1 MLTRWFFTCALV
13 ALSALC
19 EKPVAAQPSSPASVA
34 SIVSTITALREV
46 AHARDSLS
54 AVADTS
60 SGTIQDVLDE
70 QITQLDADFRAGMI
84 TAVERIQGDQKRGVD
99 VTAARSLLTA
109 VAQEEWPRYQAQ
121 LQKRLQGIAG
131 LTRASDKAAGS
142 ERVAMEAEITQRTDR
157 LVQAF
162 EAFVDEVLSLERVG
176 IDASAP
182 RQFLVQGL
190 TAAAS
195 GMVTRLQL
203 AGRAHAS
210 AVSRLSRDASN
221 ADLRYALEAA
231 DERLKRTSLT
241 LQTAIQI
248 MDRLHLD
255 TENLRVAYIGATG
268 KLTAD
273 VFNGRVLGGLIRA
286 QWAQLLD
293 VLAGK
298 APQWLF
304 QAGVIVVTFL
314 AFRAI
319 AQLVRAT
326 VKRAVGYSHFSELM
340 RGTLVGLAGMAVML
354 VGLIVILTQLGVQV
368 APLLAGFGVA
378 GVVVGFAMQS
388 TLSNFA
394 AGGMI
399 LGNRPFDLGD
409 EIEVAGVAGH
419 VRHMSLVST
428 TVVTGD
434 NQTLIIPNSAVWG
447 GVIRNKSTQAHRRVD
462 LTFSIGY
469 GNDIEKAER
478 ALREVVAGLENVLKD
493 PAPVIKLHQLA
504 DASVLF
510 LVRVW
515 TARTHYDA
523 VIWDLTR
530 AVKLRFD
537 QDGITIP
544 LPQRELHFKVS
555 GKDASAAMGAVGS
568 GS

>member
-1 MLTRWFFTCALV
+1 
-13 ALSALC
+13 
-19 EKPVAAQPSSPASVA
+19 
-34 SIVSTITALREV
+34 
-46 AHARDSLS
+46 
-54 AVADTS
+54 
-60 SGTIQDVLDE
+60 
-70 QITQLDADFRAGMI
+70 
-84 TAVERIQGDQKRGVD
+84 
-99 VTAARSLLTA
+99 
-109 VAQEEWPRYQAQ
+109 
-121 LQKRLQGIAG
+121 
-131 LTRASDKAAGS
+131 
-142 ERVAMEAEITQRTDR
+142 
-157 LVQAF
+157 
-162 EAFVDEVLSLERVG
+162 
-176 IDASAP
+176 
-182 RQFLVQGL
+182 
-190 TAAAS
+190 
-195 GMVTRLQL
+195 
-203 AGRAHAS
+203 
-210 AVSRLSRDASN
+210 
-221 ADLRYALEAA
+221 
-231 DERLKRTSLT
+231 
-241 LQTAIQI
+241 
-248 MDRLHLD
+248 
-255 TENLRVAYIGATG
+255 
-268 KLTAD
+268 
-273 VFNGRVLGGLIRA
+273 
-286 QWAQLLD
+286 
-293 VLAGK
+293 
-298 APQWLF
+298 
-304 QAGVIVVTFL
+304 
-314 AFRAI
+314 
-319 AQLVRAT
+319 
-326 VKRAVGYSHFSELM
+326 
-340 RGTLVGLAGMAVML
+340 ML

-447 GVIRNKSTQAHRRVD
+447 GVIRNKTTQPNRRVD
-462 LTFSIGY
+462 LTFGIGY